1 MTAALL
7 LLLAAPVFD
16 TFEAPLD
23 PDRWYIGVAAAP
35 KKGAVR
41 IPKNGWLAS
50 RGLPDKGVQK
60 IEIVFRHRG
69 GGLEVS
75 FHTRKE
81 PLSMPVGTRIFIP
94 KGKGTRTLVVDGGA
108 TLDGEPLQWKGTPT
122 GTFRLTAVKGDV
134 EIEEV
139 RVHPNDYEPPEWSSI
154 DKDTVHLRTTPLVF
168 AHEGADYSRV
178 SLPLWDV
185 EVSFLFRRG
194 ETSFEPLRAPVK
206 KAPVLGALV
215 QIGDGKALA
224 VAAARNPIAMRD
236 WGDERTNLSKRAF
249 DHYLSKRYAEFE
261 VLMQAQ
267 RALNAALPEG
277 KRRKAAEALVYLA
290 VIRHTDSAAA
300 AVALVE
306 DQGAKMAL
314 RALKEAVGKGRD
326 YRRMKGDQL
335 RLAAGRAA
343 RAILWEAP
351 EEWPGFQFDPTSRYV
366 TMSRAEEL
374 VR

>member
-1 MTAALL
+1 ML

-16 TFEAPLD
+16 TFEAALD
-23 PDRWYIGVAAAP
+23 PGRWYIGVAAAP

-50 RGLPDKGVQK
+50 RGLPDEGVK
-60 IEIVFRHRG
+60 RIEIVFRHRG

-81 PLSMPVGTRIFIP
+81 PLSTPVGTRIYIP
-94 KGKGTRTLVVDGGA
+94 KGKGTRTLVIDNGA
-108 TLDGEPLQWKGTPT
+108 MLDGESLQWKGKPS
-122 GTFRLTAVKGDV
+122 GTFRLTAVKGAV
-134 EIEEV
+134 EIDEV
-139 RVHPNDYEPPEWSSI
+139 RVHPNDYEPPQWSSI
-154 DKDTVHLRTTPLVF
+154 DKDTVHLRTTPLVY
-168 AHEGADYSRV
+168 AHERADYSRV

-194 ETSFEPLRAPVK
+194 ETTFEPLRAPVK
-206 KAPVLGALV
+206 KAPVLGALI

-224 VAAARNPIAMRD
+224 AAGASNPIAMRD
-236 WGDERTNLSKRAF
+236 WGDERGNLSKRAF

-300 AVALVE
+300 AVALAE
-306 DQGAKMAL
+306 EQGATLAL
-314 RALKEAVGKGRD
+314 KALKEALGKGGD
-326 YRRMKGDQL
+326 YRAIKGDQL
-335 RLAAGRAA
+335 RLAAGKAA

-351 EEWPGFQFDPTSRYV
+351 KEWPGFEFDPTSRYV